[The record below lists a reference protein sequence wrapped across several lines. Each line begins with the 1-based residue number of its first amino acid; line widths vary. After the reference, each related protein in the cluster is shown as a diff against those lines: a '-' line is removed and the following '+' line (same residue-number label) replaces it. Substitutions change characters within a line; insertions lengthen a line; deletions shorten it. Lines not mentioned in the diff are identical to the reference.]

1 MEIPGASSE
10 TAIQDVVSMHIRA
23 NGIFHRPAHKSNTAM
38 QHYHPIGIGPFVHPS
53 KLNIPPDQRW
63 RVPMKNLILAAFAA
77 LSLSAAIAPLANAA
91 TFNSTQTVQ
100 HQGPYDNTA
109 NSLNRN
115 SVGDL

>member
-1 MEIPGASSE
+1 
-10 TAIQDVVSMHIRA
+10 
-23 NGIFHRPAHKSNTAM
+23 
-38 QHYHPIGIGPFVHPS
+38 
-53 KLNIPPDQRW
+53 
-63 RVPMKNLILAAFAA
+63 MKNLILAAFAA

-91 TFNSTQTVQ
+91 TVQ